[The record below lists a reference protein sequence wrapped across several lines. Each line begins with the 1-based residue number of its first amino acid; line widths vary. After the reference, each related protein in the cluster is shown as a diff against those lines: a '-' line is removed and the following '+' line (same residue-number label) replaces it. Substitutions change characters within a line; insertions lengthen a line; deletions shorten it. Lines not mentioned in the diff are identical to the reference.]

1 MSILLKGIEMPD
13 CCMNCPLSVS
23 VNFGLVCCPTS
34 TILPDSK
41 LFDDDGNAL
50 EKPSWCPIIEV
61 PPHGRLIDANAT
73 YDSIAEVEHSGNY
86 VDMDAVGRGIDDT
99 PTVIPA
105 DNQGGDA

>member
-1 MSILLKGIEMPD
+1 MSILIKGMEMPESCYYCPFAD
-13 CCMNCPLSVS
+13 GVWQKNKRCLINGEEMPRDGRNVQQNHLTCPL
-23 VNFGLVCCPTS
+23 
-34 TILPDSK
+34 
-41 LFDDDGNAL
+41 
-50 EKPSWCPIIEV
+50 IEV
-61 PPHGRLIDANAT
+61 LPHGRLIDANAT